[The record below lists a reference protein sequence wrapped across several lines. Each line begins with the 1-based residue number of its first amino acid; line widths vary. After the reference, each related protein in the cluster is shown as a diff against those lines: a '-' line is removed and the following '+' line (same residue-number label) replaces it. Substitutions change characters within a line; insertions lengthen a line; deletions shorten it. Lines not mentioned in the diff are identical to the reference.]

1 LALDKL
7 LEMFSDDV
15 ARRRGCLPVDWLLGY
30 QGLIVAVSGF
40 RPGPTQL
47 AVKRSSSK
55 NDFLLTADFAY
66 ISQINRLKT
75 SILCNSGQ
83 HPRTYFLTIMES
95 KDEIGISIT
104 SKSLM

>member
-1 LALDKL
+1 VAGPLD
-7 LEMFSDDV
+7 
-15 ARRRGCLPVDWLLGY
+15 Y
-30 QGLIVAVSGF
+30 QKLIVAASGF
-40 RPGPTQL
+40 RPGPTPL
-47 AVKRSSSK
+47 DVKLSSST
-55 NDFLLTADFAY
+55 NDFLLTADFVY

-104 SKSLM
+104 RKSLM